1 MKLLAASLTA
11 LIGFGAW
18 PAHADPA
25 SDDSYRNRSE
35 LRREQRDR
43 DRLGWYVPDFAKL
56 QTAGFLGSIGLGAG
70 YAMLDDVLNVSLLY
84 GFTPEGRAGENV
96 HAALLSLDVRPVDL
110 KLRSLRWVPLYIGGG
125 VLYAFGAEYFTR
137 LPDRYRRL
145 EANYYPPTALH
156 WTAHLGMELDYVPA
170 RGKIERHGLYYE
182 AVTMDSYLLS
192 YLENAR
198 SLHLVDAFASTIG
211 YRCAF

>member
-1 MKLLAASLTA
+1 VKLLAASLA
-11 LIGFGAW
+11 AAIAFSVV
-18 PAHADPA
+18 PAHADLV
-25 SDDSYRNRSE
+25 SDESYRNRSE
-35 LRREQRDR
+35 LRRELRDQ

-56 QTAGFLGSIGLGAG
+56 QTAGFLGMVGLGAG

-84 GFTPEGRAGENV
+84 GFTPEQRAGDNV
-96 HAALLSLDVRPVDL
+96 HAALFSLDVRPIDL
-110 KLRSLRWVPLYIGGG
+110 KLRSLRWVPLYVGGG
-125 VLYAFGAEYFTR
+125 LLYAFGSEYFTR
-137 LPDRYRRL
+137 LPERYRRL

-156 WTAHLGMELDYVPA
+156 WTAHLGMELDYLPA

-182 AVTMDSYLLS
+182 AATVDSYLLS

-198 SLHLVDAFASTIG
+198 SLHLVDAFASAIG

>member
-1 MKLLAASLTA
+1 VKLLAASLA
-11 LIGFGAW
+11 AAIAFSVV
-18 PAHADPA
+18 PAHADLV
-25 SDDSYRNRSE
+25 SDESYRNRSE
-35 LRREQRDR
+35 LRRELRDQ

-56 QTAGFLGSIGLGAG
+56 QTAGFLGMVGLGAG

-84 GFTPEGRAGENV
+84 GFTPEQRAGDNV
-96 HAALLSLDVRPVDL
+96 HAALFSLDVRPIDL
-110 KLRSLRWVPLYIGGG
+110 KLRSLRWVPLYVGGG
-125 VLYAFGAEYFTR
+125 LLYAFGSEYFTR
-137 LPDRYRRL
+137 LPERYRRL

-156 WTAHLGMELDYVPA
+156 WTAHLGMELDYLPA

-182 AVTMDSYLLS
+182 AATVDSYLLS

-198 SLHLVDAFASTIG
+198 SLQLVDAFASAIG